1 MQIVLLDAYAA
12 NPGDLSWEALEALGD
27 VVYYDRSSP
36 EQTPARIQD
45 AEAVLTNKALVTGE
59 MIARAPKLTY
69 IGVMATGYN
78 VVDMQAAAKRGITVT
93 NIPAYS
99 TASVAQHT
107 FALILELSNHV
118 AAYGE
123 SVQRGDW
130 TRCEDFSYLR
140 EPITELQGKT
150 LGIIGFGRIG
160 QAVASIAHAFGMRVI
175 VSHKHPERDWSDQ
188 VEFVDQATC
197 FGESDVLSLHC
208 PLNADNKHFVCRD
221 TLGTM
226 KPSALLINTSRGPL
240 VQEEDLA
247 EALREGT
254 IAGAG
259 LDVLNEEPPR
269 TGSPLFG
276 LANCL
281 ITPHIGWATHES
293 RARLLAQVV
302 TNLQAFQQGK
312 SVNVIR

>member
-45 AEAVLTNKALVTGE
+45 AEAVLTNKALVTAE

-78 VVDMQAAAKRGITVT
+78 VVDMPAATKRGITVT

-107 FALILELSNHV
+107 FALILELSNRV

-130 TRCEDFSYLR
+130 SRCEDFSYLL

-160 QAVASIAHAFGMRVI
+160 QAVAAIAHAFGMRVI
-175 VSHKHPERDWSDQ
+175 VSHKHPERDWSDHVQ
-188 VEFVDQATC
+188 FVDQPTC
-197 FGESDVLSLHC
+197 FREADVLSLHC

-221 TLGTM
+221 TLRTM

-247 EALREGT
+247 EALQEGT

-269 TGSPLFG
+269 SGSPLSG

-302 TNLQAFQQGK
+302 ANLKAFQQGK
-312 SVNVIR
+312 SINVIR

>member
-1 MQIVLLDAYAA
+1 MQIVLLDAHAA

-36 EQTPARIQD
+36 AQTPSRIRD
-45 AEAVLTNKALVTGE
+45 AEAVLTNKALVTAE
-59 MIARAPKLTY
+59 MIAGAPKLKY

-78 VVDMQAAAKRGITVT
+78 VVDIDAAARRGITVT

-107 FALILELSNHV
+107 FALILELSNRV
-118 AAYGE
+118 ASYAE
-123 SVQRGDW
+123 SVRRGDW
-130 TRCEDFSYLR
+130 TRCEDFSYLL

-160 QAVASIAHAFGMRVI
+160 QAVAAIAHAFGMRII

-188 VEFVDQATC
+188 VQFVDQATC
-197 FGESDVLSLHC
+197 FRQADILSLHC
-208 PLNADNKHFVCRD
+208 PLNAENTHFVRRD
-221 TLGTM
+221 TLRTM
-226 KPSALLINTSRGPL
+226 KRSALLINTSRGPL
-240 VQEEDLA
+240 IREEDLA

-254 IAGAG
+254 LAGAG
-259 LDVLNEEPPR
+259 LDVLNEEPPQG
-269 TGSPLFG
+269 GSPLFG
-276 LANCL
+276 LYNCL

-302 TNLQAFQQGK
+302 RNLQAFREGK
-312 SVNVIR
+312 PINVIG